1 MASLLH
7 DSGKLILATRLPNE
21 FAGALRRSESTGRP
35 LHVVEAEQ
43 LGTSHAEVGA
53 YLLGLWGLPGP
64 IVEAVQMHHQ
74 PQFVD
79 NGGQGLDAVSVTHIA
94 NGLAREV
101 SGFSGTW
108 LDREYI
114 ARLGAE
120 EQLPGW
126 RAMAKQVEQEL
137 MAVG

>member
-1 MASLLH
+1 MAALLH

-21 FAGALRRSESTGRP
+21 FAAALRCAEASERA
-35 LHVVEAEQ
+35 LHSVEEEM

-64 IVEAVQMHHQ
+64 IVEAVQLHHH
-74 PQFVD
+74 PQFED
-79 NGGQGLDAVSVTHIA
+79 NGSPGLDAVAVTHIA
-94 NGLAREV
+94 NALAREM
-101 SGFSGTW
+101 SGSPGAW
-108 LDREYI
+108 LDLEYI
-114 ARLGAE
+114 AQLGAE
-120 EQLPGW
+120 EQLAGW